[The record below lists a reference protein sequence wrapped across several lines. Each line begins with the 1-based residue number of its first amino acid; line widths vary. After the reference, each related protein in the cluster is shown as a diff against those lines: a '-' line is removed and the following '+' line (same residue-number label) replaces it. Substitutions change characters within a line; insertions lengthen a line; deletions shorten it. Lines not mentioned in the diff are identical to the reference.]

1 VIKNHPPMRKHKA
14 FAPRAYPIN
23 QPTCPA
29 GCTTT
34 PTQLFVYQLLPCMRV
49 VWVTLWERHCNRSQV
64 LSSARRSFICKKNGQ
79 NSSLKRSFWGG
90 GQGRFVVKDVLVHLR
105 SYTISFQE
113 NCRVQC
119 FIVLG
124 GVRRVH
130 FQKTSTK
137 APNNPKGR

>member
-1 VIKNHPPMRKHKA
+1 MAKTPAQTPAKN
-14 FAPRAYPIN
+14 PREASHAN
-23 QPTCPA
+23 A
-29 GCTTT
+29 
-34 PTQLFVYQLLPCMRV
+34 
-49 VWVTLWERHCNRSQV
+49 
-64 LSSARRSFICKKNGQ
+64 
-79 NSSLKRSFWGG
+79 SLKRSFGGG